1 MSQAKHISVLPYYG
15 WYVLAASAL
24 CEMLIQGAT
33 SYGAGLFVLPLQAE
47 YGLSRANA
55 SSAILILFVG
65 AVFVAPVAG
74 RILDRV
80 SIRLSVMAGVLCFSL
95 ALAVIALSGS
105 LWIMA
110 LMVLVPVAMALG
122 LLGPMNTS
130 TLASRWFFRRR
141 GLALGIAAIATS
153 GGGLL
158 VVPFLSKAIELYGWR
173 QALLIEAAVFFVI
186 IAALALLVLRDNP
199 FTAGYGENPENK
211 GRTDRAA
218 LMATGGSAAPD
229 ADASWRKVVENPG
242 FWAPSLMLA
251 SISSIAQVI
260 VVSMPA
266 YGHQLGIGAAASA
279 LLISAFSLAAAATK
293 ILAGVLADYW
303 DKRVLLFITAIFM
316 PLALGLLCLF
326 SGYAALVTAC
336 AMAGV
341 ALGGVLP
348 LSSGLLA
355 ARFGVARFGTVIGWT
370 YMLLSLSV
378 IVAVRFAGVVFDRT
392 GSYRGA
398 FEGLLLAALL
408 VSVCALLIDMRQKP
422 DT

>member
-1 MSQAKHISVLPYYG
+1 MSESKHTTLLPYYG
-15 WYVLAASAL
+15 WFVLAASAL
-24 CEMLIQGAT
+24 CEMLAQGAT

-74 RILDRV
+74 RILDRFP
-80 SIRLSVMAGVLCFSL
+80 IRISVIVGALCFSL
-95 ALAVIALSGS
+95 ALTVIALSGS

-110 LMVLVPVAMALG
+110 LMLLVPVALAFG
-122 LLGPMNTS
+122 LLGPMNTA

-158 VVPFLSKAIELYGWR
+158 VVPFLSKVIELHGWR
-173 QALLIEAAVFFVI
+173 HALLWEAAVFFVI

-199 FTAGYGENPENK
+199 FKAGYGKHPENK
-211 GRTDRAA
+211 GRTDQASLMTVGQPRAPEA
-218 LMATGGSAAPD
+218 G
-229 ADASWRKVVENPG
+229 SWRKVLGDAG
-242 FWAPSLMLA
+242 FWGPSLMLA
-251 SISSIAQVI
+251 CISGIAQVI

-266 YGHQLGIGAAASA
+266 YGHQLGFGAAASA
-279 LLISAFSLAAAATK
+279 FLISAFSLAAAATK
-293 ILAGVLADYW
+293 ILAGVMADFW
-303 DKRVLLFITAIFM
+303 DKRVLLFATAIFM
-316 PLALGLLCLF
+316 PLALGLLCIF
-326 SGYAALVTAC
+326 SGYGALVAAC

-348 LSSGLLA
+348 LSSGLIA
-355 ARFGVARFGTVIGWT
+355 ARFGVARFGSVIGWT
-370 YMLLSLSV
+370 YMLLSLSI
-378 IVAVRFAGVVFDRT
+378 IVMVRFAGAVFDRT
-392 GSYRGA
+392 GSYHGA

-408 VSVCALLIDMRQKP
+408 VSACSFLIDMRRKH
-422 DT
+422 TA

>member
-1 MSQAKHISVLPYYG
+1 MSQPKHISALPYYG
-15 WYVLAASAL
+15 WFVLAASAL
-24 CEMLIQGAT
+24 CEMLAQGAT

-65 AVFVAPVAG
+65 AVFVAPIAG
-74 RILDRV
+74 RILDRFP
-80 SIRLSVMAGVLCFSL
+80 IRVSVMVGALCFSL
-95 ALAVIALSGS
+95 ALTVIALSGS

-110 LMVLVPVAMALG
+110 LMVLVPVALSFG

-130 TLASRWFFRRR
+130 TLASRWFFRHR

-173 QALLIEAAVFFVI
+173 HALLLEAAIFFVI

-199 FTAGYGENPENK
+199 FKAGYGEHPENK
-211 GRTDRAA
+211 GRTDQAS
-218 LMATGGSAAPD
+218 LMAAGQPRAPEFS
-229 ADASWRKVVENPG
+229 ASWRKVLGDPG

-266 YGHQLGIGAAASA
+266 YGHQLGFTMGASA

-293 ILAGVLADYW
+293 ILAGVMADYW
-303 DKRVLLFITAIFM
+303 DKRVLLFATAIFM
-316 PLALGLLCLF
+316 PLALGLLCIF
-326 SGYAALVTAC
+326 SGYGMLVAAC
-336 AMAGV
+336 ALAGV
-341 ALGGVLP
+341 ALGCVLP
-348 LSSGLLA
+348 LSSALLA
-355 ARFGVARFGTVIGWT
+355 ARFGVVRFGTVIGWT
-370 YMLLSLSV
+370 YMLLSFSILV
-378 IVAVRFAGVVFDRT
+378 GVRFAGVVFDRT
-392 GSYRGA
+392 GSYHGA

-408 VSVCALLIDMRQKP
+408 VSVCAFLIDLRQKS
-422 DT
+422 TS

>member
-1 MSQAKHISVLPYYG
+1 MNDPKRNSVLPYYG
-15 WYVLAASAL
+15 WFVLAASAL
-24 CEMLIQGAT
+24 CEMLAQGAT

-65 AVFVAPVAG
+65 AVFVAPIAG
-74 RILDRV
+74 RILDRFP
-80 SIRLSVMAGVLCFSL
+80 IRISVIVGALCFSL
-95 ALAVIALSGS
+95 ALTVIAMSSS

-110 LMVLVPVAMALG
+110 LMVLVPVALAFG

-153 GGGLL
+153 GGGIL

-173 QALLIEAAVFFVI
+173 HALLAEAAVFFGI
-186 IAALALLVLRDNP
+186 IVALALMVLRDNP
-199 FTAGYGENPENK
+199 FKAGYGEHLENK
-211 GRTDRAA
+211 GRNDQAA
-218 LMATGGSAAPD
+218 LLAAGQARVPD
-229 ADASWRKVVENPG
+229 EASTWRKVLGNTG

-251 SISSIAQVI
+251 AISSIAQVI

-266 YGHQLGIGAAASA
+266 YGHQLGFGAASSA
-279 LLISAFSLAAAATK
+279 FLISIFSLAAALTK
-293 ILAGVLADYW
+293 ILAGVMADYW
-303 DKRVLLFITAIFM
+303 DKRLLLFATAIFM
-316 PLALGLLCLF
+316 PLALGMLWIF
-326 SGYAALVTAC
+326 SGYVALVVAC
-336 AMAGV
+336 ALAGV

-348 LSSGLLA
+348 LSNGLIA
-355 ARFGVARFGTVIGWT
+355 ARFGVTRFGAVIGWT
-370 YMLLSLSV
+370 YMLLSFSIL
-378 IVAVRFAGVVFDRT
+378 VAVRFAGTVFDRT

-408 VSVCALLIDMRQKP
+408 ISVCAFLIDRRRE
-422 DT
+422 TAR

>member
-1 MSQAKHISVLPYYG
+1 
-15 WYVLAASAL
+15 
-24 CEMLIQGAT
+24 
-33 SYGAGLFVLPLQAE
+33 
-47 YGLSRANA
+47 
-55 SSAILILFVG
+55 
-65 AVFVAPVAG
+65 VAG
-74 RILDRV
+74 RILDRFP
-80 SIRLSVMAGVLCFSL
+80 IRVSVMAGAPCFSL

-110 LMVLVPVAMALG
+110 LMVLVPVALSFG

-130 TLASRWFFRRR
+130 TLASRWFFRHR

-199 FTAGYGENPENK
+199 FKAGYGEHPENK
-211 GRTDRAA
+211 GRTDQAA
-218 LMATGGSAAPD
+218 LTGTVPPGAAEL
-229 ADASWRKVVENPG
+229 AASWRKVLGDTG

-266 YGHQLGIGAAASA
+266 YGHQLGFGAAASA

-293 ILAGVLADYW
+293 ILAGVMADYW
-303 DKRVLLFITAIFM
+303 DKRVLLFATAIFM

-326 SGYAALVTAC
+326 SGYTALVA
-336 AMAGV
+336 ASAIAGV
-341 ALGGVLP
+341 ALGCVLP
-348 LSSGLLA
+348 LSSALIA
-355 ARFGVARFGTVIGWT
+355 ARFGVARFGTVIGWS
-370 YMLLSLSV
+370 YMLLSFSILA
-378 IVAVRFAGVVFDRT
+378 AVRFAGVVFDRT
-392 GSYRGA
+392 GSYHGA

-408 VSVCALLIDMRQKP
+408 VSVCAFLIDMRQKP
-422 DT
+422 IP